1 MPIPQERKLR
11 LSKEQLFKQSDSV
24 QTFSGCDIPH
34 FQLLTYPSLQLD
46 QFLVDLLAGLLLS
59 LRTGDLEDWPERNK
73 PLQLVNVSAFFD
85 LYWTRRT
92 KTSFFLSLLSFFLPP
107 SFPSSLLPS
116 FLRQSLM

>member
-24 QTFSGCDIPH
+24 QTFSGCDILH

-46 QFLVDLLAGLLLS
+46 QFLVDLLDGLLLS

-73 PLQLVNVSAFFD
+73 SLQLVNVSAFLD
-85 LYWTRRT
+85 LLD
-92 KTSFFLSLLSFFLPP
+92 S
-107 SFPSSLLPS
+107 
-116 FLRQSLM
+116 